1 MEIEYIVRQ
10 RELQEFKYDMLRM
23 LFASSGA
30 LRDNCYV
37 QYVRRMDIVMIL
49 CWWILVIGSI
59 LLPLS
64 IYYGFG

>member
-10 RELQEFKYDMLRM
+10 RELQEFKYDMLRRS
-23 LFASSGA
+23 FESSGA

-64 IYYGFG
+64 RYYGFG